1 MTQKRIK
8 LATVVYLPMVGTSE
22 AIFTLYFIFK

>member
-8 LATVVYLPMVGTSE
+8 LATVLYLTMVGTSE
-22 AIFTLYFIFK
+22 DIFTLYFIFK